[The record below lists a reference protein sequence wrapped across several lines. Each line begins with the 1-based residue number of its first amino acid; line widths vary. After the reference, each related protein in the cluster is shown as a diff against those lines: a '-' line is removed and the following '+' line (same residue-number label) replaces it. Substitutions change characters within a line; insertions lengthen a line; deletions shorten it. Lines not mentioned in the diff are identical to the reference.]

1 MERFDRAMVKE
12 EDRVRLLTH
21 MTTLL
26 YRASILATF
35 LTSLTVFAPARAQ
48 DLKVIQM
55 EQDVRDLQRI
65 VQQQS
70 QRIDNLEREL
80 AQARG
85 RPYAGARVT
94 GNGRPL
100 TSTDASTEWLT
111 IANWDRVR
119 NGASEL
125 DVIAALGPP
134 TAVRKSEDGKRQT
147 LLYSL
152 EITAGGFLSGNVV
165 LDDHHVV
172 EVQKPALR

>member
-1 MERFDRAMVKE
+1 MA
-12 EDRVRLLTH
+12 
-21 MTTLL
+21 TLL
-26 YRASILATF
+26 YRRTLIVAIL
-35 LTSLTVFAPARAQ
+35 LVSLTFVASVQ
-48 DLKVIQM
+48 SEDLKVIQM
-55 EQDVRDLQRI
+55 EQDVRDLQRT

-85 RPYAGARVT
+85 KPYLAGRMN

-100 TSTDASTEWLT
+100 TSSDASTQWLT
-111 IANWDRVR
+111 MANWDRVR

-125 DVIAALGPP
+125 DVIAVLGPP
-134 TAVRKSEDGKRQT
+134 TAVRKSDDGTRQT

-152 EITAGGFLSGNVV
+152 EITAGGFLSGQVV

-172 EVQKPALR
+172 EVQKPALK